1 MTLVLLDTNTY
12 LRLAKRIRP
21 LLGVTFGQKKYVLT
35 VLKDVEN
42 EVRRSR
48 ALSYQFPWF
57 DTEEFGAERDA
68 AILRLTATE
77 KAALASA
84 ESVLHGYVLAEV
96 DRYTTGGRH
105 PPSPTD
111 CRVLAFS
118 QVREAI
124 VVTDDLGMHLLAQ
137 AFEIPIWHGWELLDK
152 MRSAKMVSNELVREI
167 YEAMERNG
175 DLTRTW
181 ADAKHTT
188 FARVFGSKP
197 G

>member
-1 MTLVLLDTNTY
+1 M
-12 LRLAKRIRP
+12 
-21 LLGVTFGQKKYVLT
+21 
-35 VLKDVEN
+35 
-42 EVRRSR
+42 
-48 ALSYQFPWF
+48 
-57 DTEEFGAERDA
+57 
-68 AILRLTATE
+68 
-77 KAALASA
+77 
-84 ESVLHGYVLAEV
+84 LAEV

-137 AFEIPIWHGWELLDK
+137 DFEIPIWHGWELLDK